1 MLIRMFIVKESIRD
15 LEIKNFN
22 HPEGKKAIT
31 IKTNKIWDWLNF
43 RMDTTEERF
52 NKLNNSPRI

>member
-22 HPEGKKAIT
+22 HPESKKAIT

>member
-1 MLIRMFIVKESIRD
+1 MLIRMFIVKEAIRD
-15 LEIKNFN
+15 LEMKNFN
-22 HPEGKKAIT
+22 HPESKKAIT
-31 IKTNKIWDWLNF
+31 IKTNKIWDWLNV